1 MDIASSVI
9 GMRVRAM
16 VNAGAGRFD
25 DAERMAREQI
35 AIVDETDFIVD
46 QGDARIGLAEVCEL
60 AGRPDEADAAT
71 TEALARYG
79 TKGNVLQADL
89 ARVRLERLRS

>member
-16 VNAGAGRFD
+16 VNARAGRFD

-35 AIVDETDFIVD
+35 AMVDETDFIVD
-46 QGDARIGLAEVCEL
+46 QGDARIGLAEVLEL
-60 AGRPDEADAAT
+60 AGRPDEADPAT
-71 TEALARYG
+71 TEALARYE